1 MKKKTHELLI
11 VMKVLTWLV
20 FLGLCIKTGALII
33 SFFVSEFINPSASKN
48 FYLGFD
54 LSNLKQFSNGHYS
67 AMVLLIIV
75 LSALKALMF
84 YHVIKFFLRL
94 NLMNPFSPDVA
105 FLIKK
110 ISYVAFAIGTL
121 SMIAIQYSR
130 WLSKNGVVFTGL
142 MEFIDSGAA
151 FLFFSGIIF
160 IISLVFKKGIEI
172 QTENELT
179 V

>member
-1 MKKKTHELLI
+1 
-11 VMKVLTWLV
+11 MKVLTWLV

-33 SFFVSEFINPSASKN
+33 SFFVSEFINPLASKN

>member
-33 SFFVSEFINPSASKN
+33 SFFVSEFINPLASKN
-48 FYLGFD
+48 LYLGFD

>member
-33 SFFVSEFINPSASKN
+33 SFFVSEFINPLASKN
-48 FYLGFD
+48 LYLGFD

-121 SMIAIQYSR
+121 AMIAIQYSR

>member
-33 SFFVSEFINPSASKN
+33 SFFVSEFINPLASKN
-48 FYLGFD
+48 LYLGFD

-67 AMVLLIIV
+67 AMVLVIIV

>member
-33 SFFVSEFINPSASKN
+33 SFFVSEFINPLASKN
-48 FYLGFD
+48 LYLGFD

-130 WLSKNGVVFTGL
+130 WLSKNGVLFTGL

>member
-11 VMKVLTWLV
+11 VMKVLTWII

-33 SFFVSEFINPSASKN
+33 SFFVSEFVNQLASKN
-48 FYLGFD
+48 LYLGFD
-54 LSNLKQFSNGHYS
+54 LSNLKEFSNGQYS
-67 AMVLLIIV
+67 TMVLLIII
-75 LSALKALMF
+75 LSALKAFMF
-84 YHVIKFFLRL
+84 YHVIKFFFRL
-94 NLMNPFSPDVA
+94 NLMNPFSEDVA
-105 FLIKK
+105 LLIKK

-121 SMIAIQYSR
+121 AMITMQYSR
-130 WLSKNGVVFTGL
+130 WLSKNGVEYSGL

>member
-130 WLSKNGVVFTGL
+130 WLSKNGVLFTGL

>member
-11 VMKVLTWLV
+11 VMKVLTWII

-33 SFFVSEFINPSASKN
+33 SFFVSEFINPLASKN
-48 FYLGFD
+48 LYLGFD
-54 LSNLKQFSNGHYS
+54 LSNLKEFSNGQYS
-67 AMVLLIIV
+67 AMVVLIIV
-75 LSALKALMF
+75 LSALKAFMF
-84 YHVIKFFLRL
+84 YHVIKFFFRL
-94 NLMNPFSPDVA
+94 NLLNPFSADVA
-105 FLIKK
+105 LLIKK

-121 SMIAIQYSR
+121 TMISIQYSR
-130 WLSKNGVVFTGL
+130 WLSKNGVVFTGS